1 MEYTKD
7 SAELDED
14 LPQGEP
20 VKVILADDDKD
31 DQETFGEAL
40 LETKI
45 PAELTTVD
53 NGQELLDTLKDPAE
67 PNPDIIF
74 LDINMPVKNGNEVL
88 AEIKK
93 DADLKEIPTVMLSTS
108 ENVKDVE
115 ESFSAG
121 ANLYVRKPYSF
132 KNFILMLKKIFLLK
146 WAGVLLNPL
155 RKTFLLSERNISGKD
170 VS

>member
-7 SAELDED
+7 SPEPDED

-40 LETKI
+40 LQTKI

-53 NGQELLDTLKDPAE
+53 NGQELLNTLKDPSE

-115 ESFSAG
+115 ESFNAG

-155 RKTFLLSERNISGKD
+155 RKTFLLSEKNISGKD
-170 VS
+170 VN